1 MSAPIAG
8 QVAPDSDAP
17 SLTTAIQILL
27 DRSGSMSRIKDSVIE
42 GLDSFIT
49 EQLMIPGECTMRLCQ
64 FDTDYQEVYPST
76 PIADVPSM
84 ELVPR
89 GCTALRDA
97 WGRAMTEFA
106 KELSDRPVHPDV
118 VIFIVMTDGYENSS
132 REWTDKMVSDM
143 VTDRV
148 AQGWRFLYLGANQDA
163 VTEGMKYGVRRDDT
177 MTFAPSGQSVAA
189 SCSTVSAVTTDWRGG
204 GTRGV
209 TEQNR
214 KDVFD
219 A

>member
-1 MSAPIAG
+1 MNAPM
-8 QVAPDSDAP
+8 VERTAPDSDPRA
-17 SLTTAIQILL
+17 LTTAIQILL
-27 DRSGSMSRIKDSVIE
+27 DRSGSMSWIKDSVIE
-42 GLDSFIT
+42 GLDAFVT
-49 EQLMIPGECTMRLCQ
+49 EQLTIPGECTMRLCQ

-76 PIADVPSM
+76 PITDVPSM

-89 GCTALRDA
+89 GYTALRDA

-118 VIFIVMTDGYENSS
+118 VIFIVMTDGYENAS
-132 REWTDKMVSDM
+132 REWTDAMVNSM
-143 VTDRV
+143 VTDRA

-163 VTEGMKYGVRRDDT
+163 VAEGLKYGVRREGT
-177 MTFAPSGQSVAA
+177 MTFAPTGQSAGAA
-189 SCSTVSAVTTDWRGG
+189 YSAVSCVTTEWRGG

-209 TEQNR
+209 TEQQR
-214 KDVFD
+214 KDVLG